1 MKKIILSITLMCAM
15 CISLFA
21 QNVNVNLRIYKF
33 AHVSII
39 NPLGKS
45 LGANRG
51 DGNLY
56 WFKAGSEW
64 RSFDADGD
72 KISVAYNGPALMQ
85 LYKKNGDGKTDKS
98 YSPVA
103 KINIPSGS
111 RDVFVLMIVRNRTA
125 DFIPINVSPDKLPKG
140 KVVVMNMTPRTLA
153 IQFGEDRNLLR
164 SRANAVFS
172 RPKLKDKNATA
183 VPVLI
188 AAKVKGKWEISNK
201 TRVEYPEN
209 ERCIL
214 LLFDPSNKDIPNIN
228 LRIVTF

>member
-1 MKKIILSITLMCAM
+1 MCV
-15 CISLFA
+15 SLYA
-21 QNVNVNLRIYKF
+21 QNVSVNLRIYKF

-39 NPLGKS
+39 NPMGKS
-45 LGANRG
+45 LGASNG
-51 DGNLY
+51 EGNLY
-56 WFKAGSEW
+56 WYKAGSEW
-64 RSFDADGD
+64 RSFDADSD
-72 KISVAYNGPALMQ
+72 KISVAYSGPAQMQ
-85 LYKKNGDGKTDKS
+85 LFKKTGDGKTDKS
-98 YSPVA
+98 YSAVA

-111 RDVFVLMIVRNRTA
+111 RDVFVLMIVKNRKA

-140 KVVVMNMTPRTLA
+140 KVVVMNMTQRALA
-153 IQFGEDRNLLR
+153 IQFGEDRNLLK
-164 SRANAVFS
+164 SRGNAVFS
-172 RPKLKDKNATA
+172 RPKMKDKNQKA

-214 LLFDPSNKDIPNIN
+214 LLFDPSNKEIPNIN